1 MSTVSYNP
9 ATIDRQWLVVDLN
22 GVTLG
27 RASARI
33 ASILRGK
40 HKPTY
45 TPHADCGDFVVV
57 LNADKIVLTGTKFQ
71 KKLYQHHTGFM
82 GGVRTLT
89 AAKLLDKR
97 PTALV
102 EAAVKGMLP
111 RGPLGRQMLKKLK
124 VYAGSEHPHQ
134 AQQPQSYDL
143 GL

>member
-9 ATIDRQWLVVDLN
+9 ATIDRQWLVVDLE

-33 ASILRGK
+33 ASVLRGK

-57 LNADKIVLTGTKFQ
+57 LNADKVVLTGAKLQ

-89 AAKLLDKR
+89 AQKLMEKR

-111 RGPLGRQMLKKLK
+111 RGPLGRQMYKKLK

>member
-33 ASILRGK
+33 ASVLRGK

-57 LNADKIVLTGTKFQ
+57 LNADKVVLTGTKLQ

-89 AAKLLDKR
+89 AQKLMEKR

-111 RGPLGRQMLKKLK
+111 RGPLGRQMYKKLK

>member
-9 ATIDRQWLVVDLN
+9 ATIDRQWLVVDLE

-33 ASILRGK
+33 ASVLRGK

-57 LNADKIVLTGTKFQ
+57 LNADKVVLTGGKLQ

-89 AAKLLDKR
+89 AQKLMEKR

-111 RGPLGRQMLKKLK
+111 RGPLGRQMYKKLK